1 MFKRR
6 FHAQVKFKAVRDLEF
21 RGNIGLHD
29 ISIMEG
35 SCFGGKFIVE
45 ISCQFMRNNQGLEIK
60 NKFDWGR
67 GLALKYFLSNKINL
81 TCHHH

>member
-21 RGNIGLHD
+21 RGNIGLDD

-35 SCFGGKFIVE
+35 SCFGGKFVVE
-45 ISCQFMRNNQGLEIK
+45 ISFHFMKDRS
-60 NKFDWGR
+60 
-67 GLALKYFLSNKINL
+67 A
-81 TCHHH
+81 